1 MDVVRAGGVRQGG
14 GGHGAQE
21 KVHFCVGRG
30 LCREK
35 VWANILQ
42 LHLLLNK
49 HHIKV
54 NLFQSYLLKSK

>member
-42 LHLLLNK
+42 LHSLLNK

-54 NLFQSYLLKSK
+54 NLF